1 MQPIGI
7 QHINS
12 RKCSLNARKS
22 IAFERNLFW
31 VRSLVG
37 QFSCYSRSYAHD
49 HSSLKIRNPPVG
61 FRSNPSSIFI
71 SSALSNV
78 FRLFKQ
84 MSVSKIEKIK
94 KKEHLTAPVF
104 AKTSGNKPMTSRGK
118 EMKKKNMIYKLLYNL
133 ATQAYRYEQAL
144 ESKCFLFVCLRLY

>member
-22 IAFERNLFW
+22 RAFERNLFW
-31 VRSLVG
+31 VRNDLVA

-61 FRSNPSSIFI
+61 FRSNPSFIFI
-71 SSALSNV
+71 ISARSNV

-84 MSVSKIEKIK
+84 MSVSKDEKI
-94 KKEHLTAPVF
+94 KKEHLTAPIF
-104 AKTSGNKPMTSRGK
+104 AKTPGNKP
-118 EMKKKNMIYKLLYNL
+118 
-133 ATQAYRYEQAL
+133 
-144 ESKCFLFVCLRLY
+144 